1 MVVRVPAA
9 EQEGAQAVPA
19 ARRPSFLV
27 ARPKGLDAAI
37 LPNRIVPGHGPAS
50 APKAEVTAIREYL
63 EDLSRAVSA
72 AKEKTGNQFAFD
84 QITELVKADLRP
96 KYGQWGEFDNWMMMN
111 VDRILLEQRLG
122 Y

>member
-1 MVVRVPAA
+1 M
-9 EQEGAQAVPA
+9 
-19 ARRPSFLV
+19 
-27 ARPKGLDAAI
+27 
-37 LPNRIVPGHGPAS
+37 PGHGPAS

-63 EDLSRAVSA
+63 EDLTRAVSA
-72 AKEKTGNQFAFD
+72 AKEKTGNQFAVD

-96 KYGQWGEFDNWMMMN
+96 KYGQWAEFDNWMMMN